1 MAALDDD
8 LELLLQHAPP
18 QQRVQVLA
26 DWAGSDQALIS
37 KGVKLLAPIED
48 GTAVVELALATA
60 ATLKKDPDIG
70 HMELLPGF
78 GPELDVSRVVIKAP
92 KAKAG
97 GGFDGPTGKGVT
109 VGVID
114 ADFDVFH
121 QSLRNS
127 DGSTRFIALWDM
139 HPAGKSAKIDNLAA
153 PDGFVRGVL
162 YSKGDIDLAFSA
174 PTAGEGKQVAKRRQK
189 LSGNLRMLRGRGHG
203 SGVASIAAGNGR
215 LSNGTSS
222 GNIGIAPD
230 AALAGVVMRSPHDWA
245 MAMRFLR
252 NILKGTPAVINLSA
266 GEHHGPH
273 LPGGRVERWF
283 ETFIDKSGIPLVKSA
298 GNTGSIRGHTTGTV
312 KKNASTVLQLVMEPG
327 ASSLTRN
334 IRVQIWYGY
343 GGGSPQLTA
352 TIAPPA
358 SRTAYSIP
366 YDGDCNA
373 PPSLIKAS
381 NRKRDGQLG
390 LSCIV
395 LWLQPKPGTWTVR
408 LTAPKDADVKWHAWI
423 SWSDLYTGM
432 VSFPAGGLVSD
443 ATTISVPA
451 AVPNMVTVASF
462 VTKGKDGTPTNDLK
476 IAPGS
481 SKGPAADGTSP
492 AITIAAPGQYILA
505 AEPPDPLSAEPPP
518 GTTDRYDL
526 NAGTSFAAPHVTG
539 AIALML
545 EKNPTLTPKQI
556 LTILRTKES
565 GDNLDENTWGAG
577 RLDIERLLK
586 LVPTP

>member
-8 LELLLQHAPP
+8 LELLLQHESP
-18 QQRVQVLA
+18 QQRVQVLV
-26 DWAGSDQALIS
+26 DWTDSEQVLIS

-48 GTAVVELALATA
+48 GTAVVELTLATA
-60 ATLKKDPDIG
+60 AILKTDPEIG
-70 HMELLPGF
+70 YMELLPGF
-78 GPELDVSRVVIKAP
+78 GQELDVSRVVVKAP
-92 KAKAG
+92 KKTAR

-127 DGSTRFIALWDM
+127 DGTTRFIELWDM
-139 HPAGKSAKIDNLAA
+139 YPGGKSAKIDNLTA
-153 PDGFVRGVL
+153 PEGFGRGVR
-162 YSKGDIDLAFSA
+162 YSKADIDLALSA
-174 PTAGEGKQVAKRRQK
+174 PAVGESKQVAKRRQK

-215 LSNGTSS
+215 LSDGASS
-222 GNIGIAPD
+222 GNVGIAPD

-252 NILKGTPAVINLSA
+252 KILQGKPAVMNLSA

-298 GNTGSIRGHTTGTV
+298 GNSGNIKGHATGIV
-312 KKNASTVLQLVMEPG
+312 KKGASAALQVVMEPG
-327 ASSLTRN
+327 ASKLRRRM
-334 IRVQIWYGY
+334 RVQIWYGY
-343 GGGSPQLTA
+343 GGDAPQLRA
-352 TIAPPA
+352 TIESPG
-358 SRTAYSIP
+358 SKTSYDIP
-366 YDGDCNA
+366 YDGVCRA
-373 PPSLIKAS
+373 PASQIRAS
-381 NRKRDGQLG
+381 NRKRAEQLG

-395 LWLQPKPGTWTVR
+395 LWLKSTPGTWTIR

-423 SWSDLYTGM
+423 SWTDLNTGM
-432 VSFPAGGLVSD
+432 VSFAAGGLVSQ
-443 ATTISVPA
+443 ATTISAPA

-462 VTKGKDGTPTNDLK
+462 ITKGEDGTPTYDFK
-476 IAPGS
+476 IASAS

-492 AITIAAPGQYILA
+492 AITIAAPGEYILA
-505 AEPPDPLSAEPPP
+505 AQPPNPLSAEPPP
-518 GTTDRYDL
+518 GKTDLYDL

-556 LTILRTKES
+556 VTVIRTKEADD
-565 GDNLDENTWGAG
+565 GLDENIWGTG
-577 RLDIERLLK
+577 RLNIERLLK
-586 LVPTP
+586 LVPAP